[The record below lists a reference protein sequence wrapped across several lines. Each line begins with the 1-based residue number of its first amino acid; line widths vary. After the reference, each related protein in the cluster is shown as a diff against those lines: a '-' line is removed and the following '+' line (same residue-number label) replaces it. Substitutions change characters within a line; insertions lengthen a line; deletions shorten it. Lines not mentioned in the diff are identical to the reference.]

1 MSPEVKACLKN
12 RSVVNAGFIN
22 ACVLVGAF
30 LGCASNSFD
39 NKWKKEGRM
48 DRAELGKKIGGC
60 AGQGRSRV

>member
-1 MSPEVKACLKN
+1 MLAYL
-12 RSVVNAGFIN
+12 
-22 ACVLVGAF
+22 LGAF

-48 DRAELGKKIGGC
+48 DRAEPGKKIGGC